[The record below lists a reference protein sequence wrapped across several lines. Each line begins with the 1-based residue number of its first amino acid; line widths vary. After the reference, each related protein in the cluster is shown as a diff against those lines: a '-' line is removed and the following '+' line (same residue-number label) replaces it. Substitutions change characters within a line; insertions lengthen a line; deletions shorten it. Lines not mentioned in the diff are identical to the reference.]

1 MPTTKSHTG
10 RGRKATK
17 AKGRKPKAPYMK
29 KTTKRGAYAKP
40 RKKQMVK
47 RRAPMVETKSRTH
60 EDVRFEFPSLP
71 DRNDLETYDTPHLS
85 LAPDSFLCL
94 KQGLDEH
101 QMLGRSL
108 FSKYLNM
115 KIQIRFPQNAFEI
128 SATGDNKIIPAF
140 PQNYELIWG
149 WVPMPTGWTGNTTPK
164 ANEATLDDVH
174 NHMNLRFVDYYND
187 SQDFLRFV
195 PKKASTIRI
204 IGSRKVRPDL
214 RRYSTAPAALNDT
227 ADPPLFLGSIPDWTS
242 NISWKTMKKI
252 HYEPTIN
259 IDGADSTG
267 LYPNYQWLPFCTLV
281 NWDYDKIV
289 AVAGS
294 GAGKE
299 NERKRY
305 QPAVAWNDIHYF
317 TDS

>member
-1 MPTTKSHTG
+1 MAPTSKSHSG
-10 RGRKATK
+10 RGRKATAGK
-17 AKGRKPKAPYMK
+17 RRKPKAPYMK

-60 EDVRFEFPSLP
+60 EDVRYEFPTLP
-71 DRNDLETYDTPHLS
+71 DRNELETYDTPHLS
-85 LAPDSFLCL
+85 MAPDSFLCM

-101 QMLGRSL
+101 QILGRSL

-115 KIQIRFPQNAFEI
+115 KIQIRFPQNAFTI
-128 SATGDNKIIPAF
+128 GVDNKIIPAF

-149 WVPMPTGWTGNTTPK
+149 WIPAHTSWTGSTTPK

-174 NHMNLRFVDYYND
+174 SHMNLRFVDYFND
-187 SQDFLRFV
+187 QTDFLRFI
-195 PKKASTIRI
+195 PKRSSTIRI
-204 IGSRKVRPDL
+204 TGSRKVRPDL
-214 RRYSTAPAALNDT
+214 RFYSTAPPQLDQDT
-227 ADPPLFLGSIPDWTS
+227 NTYLGSVPDWTT

-259 IDGADSTG
+259 IDGQDSTG
-267 LYPNYQWLPFCTLV
+267 LYPNYHWLPFCTLV
-281 NWDYDKIV
+281 NWDYEKVV

-294 GAGKE
+294 GAAKE
-299 NERKRY
+299 SERKRY